1 MTAARCRARTDSAR
15 PSAIA
20 PCAMCSRMMGAAQRI
35 VPPET
40 AAPPR
45 ARSYCSARISRLLAI
60 PASARKWATGAGAQQ
75 DSRTDVRAGRCGAA
89 ESVPLRAPQTLAK
102 CPRCWHYESMAIQI
116 NIRDVPERVRDE
128 LAARAAL
135 QGKSMQ
141 EFLRAEL
148 ERLAARPSIDAWLQ
162 QVRKR
167 KHATQTRVS
176 SKQILENRNAD
187 RR

>member
-1 MTAARCRARTDSAR
+1 VA
-15 PSAIA
+15 
-20 PCAMCSRMMGAAQRI
+20 
-35 VPPET
+35 V
-40 AAPPR
+40 
-45 ARSYCSARISRLLAI
+45 
-60 PASARKWATGAGAQQ
+60 
-75 DSRTDVRAGRCGAA
+75 
-89 ESVPLRAPQTLAK
+89 
-102 CPRCWHYESMAIQI
+102 QI

-148 ERLAARPSIDAWLQ
+148 ERLTARPSIDALLQ

-167 KHATQTRVS
+167 KRATQTRVT
-176 SKQILENRNAD
+176 SKQILDNRNAD

>member
-1 MTAARCRARTDSAR
+1 VA
-15 PSAIA
+15 
-20 PCAMCSRMMGAAQRI
+20 
-35 VPPET
+35 V
-40 AAPPR
+40 
-45 ARSYCSARISRLLAI
+45 
-60 PASARKWATGAGAQQ
+60 
-75 DSRTDVRAGRCGAA
+75 
-89 ESVPLRAPQTLAK
+89 
-102 CPRCWHYESMAIQI
+102 QI

-148 ERLAARPSIDAWLQ
+148 ERLTARPSIDAWLQ

-167 KHATQTRVS
+167 KRAMQTRVT
-176 SKQILENRNAD
+176 SKQLLKSRNAD